1 MRGGLTG
8 RREVFNTGCGRS
20 YWAQRGLTGC
30 EEGLLGAGSPYCAQG
45 DLTCAGHCGVVWS
58 WRQGVSVGSDMIPSR
73 ASSGMVLALMH
84 AIKGGDQEAAGR
96 CWFVASLF
104 HSHAGPPNVAGS
116 SSGPPWHRRY
126 GALPHGGSLL
136 PRTLRVRAES
146 YLRFLVWAQ
155 LRLLSLLCPI
165 QPTFFFGPMLLFFF
179 R

>member
-1 MRGGLTG
+1 MRRQEQKCIYWARGGLTQCGVVLLGAGRSYWVRGGLTG

-20 YWAQRGLTGC
+20 YWAQRGFTGC

-73 ASSGMVLALMH
+73 ASSGTALALMR

-116 SSGPPWHRRY
+116 SSGPPWHRRR
-126 GALPHGGSLL
+126 SQ
-136 PRTLRVRAES
+136 TRAQRE
-146 YLRFLVWAQ
+146 RAQ
-155 LRLLSLLCPI
+155 A
-165 QPTFFFGPMLLFFF
+165 
-179 R
+179 